1 MNRKGVARLYN
12 VVQNLYETC
21 TKPVR
26 NGTKRERGVVF
37 SRWKDFILENGW
49 ERMERHDMVLCP
61 LVKRRRSLLCARAR
75 ALLENSSQLVK
86 SFVATVKH
94 AFSLS
99 SLAASLVAFLFCL
112 TARVPAIGA
121 TVTLTFQPHRGTRWL

>member
-1 MNRKGVARLYN
+1 MGKNGETRHGPMSSRK
-12 VVQNLYETC
+12 T
-21 TKPVR
+21 TPF
-26 NGTKRERGVVF
+26 T
-37 SRWKDFILENGW
+37 
-49 ERMERHDMVLCP
+49 
-61 LVKRRRSLLCARAR
+61 LVRAR